1 MKKLY
6 IIQLV
11 LFSTMFSSWNNP
23 YINTTETLQL
33 EYGMSKSNVLET
45 LGNPLYVEKG
55 WPVND
60 SNTIVWVYKVRTT
73 DVQSKQTT
81 GGPVEVVKSSNS
93 KKPSSGEHH
102 DLVLTFK
109 DNKLVNWESKIEE
122 KSTSAIEMPSMPNI
136 SVASA
141 ASSSW
146 AIDFKLSIVN
156 ESWEWYYDE
165 WWNNYNTT
173 GSDSGIRLGANISKP
188 MFGMNIGFDISFG
201 TGSGIMLFLEKELFG
216 FDFSV
221 SFGEDMYDIELDET
235 IEVRSTLKLG
245 VFRDFTISG
254 YPLSFGIEQI
264 SRDCDD
270 DYYDL
275 NRASSTLLTV
285 KYKFR

>member
-33 EYGMSKSNVLET
+33 EYGMSKSNVLEA

-60 SNTIVWVYKVRTT
+60 SNTIIWVYKVRTT
-73 DVQSKQTT
+73 DVQSKQTA
-81 GGPVEVVKSSNS
+81 GGPIEVVKSSNS

-109 DNKLVNWESKIEE
+109 ENKLVNWESKIEE
-122 KSTSAIEMPSMPNI
+122 KSTSTIEMPSMPNI

-146 AIDFKLSIVN
+146 AIDFKLSAVG
-156 ESWEWYYDE
+156 ESYEVYS
-165 WWNNYNTT
+165 WWDGYE
-173 GSDSGIRLGANISKP
+173 SDSESGIRLGANFSKP
-188 MFGMNIGFDISFG
+188 MFGMDIGFDISFG
-201 TGSGIMLFLEKELFG
+201 TGYGIMLFLEKELFG
-216 FDFSV
+216 FDFAV
-221 SFGEDMYDIELDET
+221 SFGSDVFESESAGELY
-235 IEVRSTLKLG
+235 STLKFGL
-245 VFRDFTISG
+245 FRDFTISG
-254 YPLSFGIEQI
+254 YPLSFGIENMV
-264 SRDCDD
+264 RDSDSY
-270 DYYDL
+270 DYDVGD
-275 NRASSTLLTV
+275 ASSTLMTV

>member
-93 KKPSSGEHH
+93 KKPSSSEHH

-109 DNKLVNWESKIEE
+109 ENKLVNWESKIEE

-146 AIDFKLSIVN
+146 AIDFKLSAVN
-156 ESWEWYYDE
+156 ESYEVWS
-165 WWNNYNTT
+165 WWDGYV
-173 GSDSGIRLGANISKP
+173 SDSESGIRLGANISKP

-216 FDFSV
+216 FDFVV
-221 SFGEDMYDIELDET
+221 SFGTDVFESESAGELY
-235 IEVRSTLKLG
+235 SAFKLG
-245 VFRDFTISG
+245 LFRDFTISG
-254 YPLSFGIEQI
+254 YPLSFGIENMV
-264 SRDCDD
+264 RDSDNY
-270 DYYDL
+270 DYDVGE
-275 NRASSTLLTV
+275 ASSTLMTV